1 MSSLIIT
8 SPPRF
13 YLPLRPGSVVDKG
26 RGFELGQFF
35 EMLASPSRMLLRAS
49 VTSISRPVRPSR
61 LPQALARAYS
71 QNSPLSDT
79 PPPPPRP
86 PHTVP
91 TPPPTPPA
99 SLPSVATLDFGT
111 DEPAARMRT
120 GAKSAKDSLS
130 SIERRRRNVGW
141 VSSGLLVTGLVGGY
155 IYLGREPD
163 EKIDVRSLSWFTHP
177 RSLSLM
183 QIRTARS

>member
-1 MSSLIIT
+1 MT
-8 SPPRF
+8 AF
-13 YLPLRPGSVVDKG
+13 PL
-26 RGFELGQFF
+26 
-35 EMLASPSRMLLRAS
+35 RMLLRAS

-71 QNSPLSDT
+71 QTSPFADS
-79 PPPPPRP
+79 PPPPRP
-86 PHTVP
+86 PHTSP
-91 TPPPTPPA
+91 TPSPTPTPPA

-141 VSSGLLVTGLVGGY
+141 VTSGLLVTGLLGGY

-163 EKIDVRSLSWFTHP
+163 EKIDVCLCLGYSPT
-177 RSLSLM
+177 SLSL
-183 QIRTARS
+183 I

>member
-1 MSSLIIT
+1 M
-8 SPPRF
+8 
-13 YLPLRPGSVVDKG
+13 
-26 RGFELGQFF
+26 
-35 EMLASPSRMLLRAS
+35 ASPLRMLLRAS
-49 VTSISRPVRPSR
+49 VTSISRPARPTR
-61 LPQALARAYS
+61 LPQTLARAYS

-79 PPPPPRP
+79 PPPPRP
-86 PHTVP
+86 PHAAP

-163 EKIDVRSLSWFTHP
+163 EKIDVCPCLGCSP
-177 RSLSLM
+177 GSLSLI